1 MIKIVKDYKNDVII
15 DRTAEKLKISE
26 TVSDIISNVRR
37 NGDKALLSYA
47 EKFDGAMISNLE
59 VYIKV

>member
-26 TVSDIISNVRR
+26 TVSDISSIVRR
-37 NGDKALLSYA
+37 NGD
-47 EKFDGAMISNLE
+47 
-59 VYIKV
+59 